1 MEDAKAENQIISCV
15 ITDLYDTSA
24 SVTWTDEQGANIA
37 ADDTDNYVV
46 AQGQVSS
53 GSQTT
58 QLTIKKAKLI
68 TLAASATFGC
78 SVTSG
83 EYPASDPFE
92 TDVTVSLGYGKF
104 FRALHMLMI
113 HERNLV
119 QF

>member
-46 AQGQVSS
+46 AQGQVSA

-58 QLTIKKAKLI
+58 ELTIKKDKLI
-68 TLAASATFGC
+68 TLATSTTFGC

-83 EYPASDPFE
+83 KYPAPAPFE
-92 TDVTVSLGYGKF
+92 TDVPVSLDFGKF
-104 FRALHMLMI
+104 FVHYLCS
-113 HERNLV
+113 
-119 QF
+119 